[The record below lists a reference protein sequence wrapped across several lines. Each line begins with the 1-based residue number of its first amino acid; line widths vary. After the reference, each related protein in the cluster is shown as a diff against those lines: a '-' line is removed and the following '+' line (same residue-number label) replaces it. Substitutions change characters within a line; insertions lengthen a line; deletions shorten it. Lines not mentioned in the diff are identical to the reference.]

1 MGHEEEQGA
10 DGKLQENGKIS
21 REMQRVERRKDERTK
36 NFREAGGENKE
47 RGGRDSE
54 NEIKRKDI
62 ECRISS
68 W

>member
-1 MGHEEEQGA
+1 MRRNKGQLGNFRRT
-10 DGKLQENGKIS
+10 GKLAGKCG
-21 REMQRVERRKDERTK
+21 VERRKSERTK
-36 NFREAGGENKE
+36 NFQEAGGENNE

-68 W
+68 R